1 MKEINEQKR
10 NKTPQK
16 TQESKAAMHSEEPID
31 SVEEAYGIED
41 DEHYAG

>member
-1 MKEINEQKR
+1 MKEINEEEK
-10 NKTPQK
+10 NKKVQR
-16 TQESKAAMHSEEPID
+16 TQETKGSLHAKKPIE